1 MQAHPSLK
9 ALAVKG
15 HCSEPLVKGA
25 VAGMSKRG
33 NVEKLIVQRR
43 GRDPLLV
50 CRQYAVSNGAWSQ
63 VCQSVISISSG
74 SKEKQCVV
82 CCTSH

>member
-15 HCSEPLVKGA
+15 KCSEPLVKGA

-33 NVEKLIVQRR
+33 NVEKLIVQP

-50 CRQYAVSNGAWSQ
+50 CRQYAVSNGA
-63 VCQSVISISSG
+63 
-74 SKEKQCVV
+74 
-82 CCTSH
+82 

>member
-9 ALAVKG
+9 ALAIEG
-15 HCSEPLVKGA
+15 ECNEPLVKGA

-33 NVEKLIVQRR
+33 NVEKLIVKPS

-50 CRQYAVSNGAWSQ
+50 CRQYTVNNGA
-63 VCQSVISISSG
+63 
-74 SKEKQCVV
+74 
-82 CCTSH
+82 

>member
-15 HCSEPLVKGA
+15 YFSDPLVKGA

-33 NVEKLIVQRR
+33 NVEKLIVKHA

-50 CRQYAVSNGAWSQ
+50 CRQYAVSNGA
-63 VCQSVISISSG
+63 
-74 SKEKQCVV
+74 
-82 CCTSH
+82 

>member
-15 HCSEPLVKGA
+15 DCSGPLVKGA

-33 NVEKLIVQRR
+33 NVEKLIVEPS

-50 CRQYAVSNGAWSQ
+50 CRQYTVTNGAYSH
-63 VCQSVISISSG
+63 
-74 SKEKQCVV
+74 KCV
-82 CCTSH
+82 SL

>member
-15 HCSEPLVKGA
+15 KCSEPLVKGA

-33 NVEKLIVQRR
+33 NVEKLILKRP

-50 CRQYAVSNGAWSQ
+50 CRQYAVTNGA
-63 VCQSVISISSG
+63 
-74 SKEKQCVV
+74 
-82 CCTSH
+82 

>member
-15 HCSEPLVKGA
+15 GSLPLVKVA

-33 NVEKLIVQRR
+33 NVEKLIVKPP

-50 CRQYAVSNGAWSQ
+50 CRQYAVNNGA
-63 VCQSVISISSG
+63 
-74 SKEKQCVV
+74 
-82 CCTSH
+82 

>member
-15 HCSEPLVKGA
+15 DCSLPLVKKA

-33 NVEKLIVQRR
+33 NVEKLIVKHGGR
-43 GRDPLLV
+43 GREPLLV
-50 CRQYAVSNGAWSQ
+50 GMQCAVNNGA
-63 VCQSVISISSG
+63 
-74 SKEKQCVV
+74 
-82 CCTSH
+82 

>member
-15 HCSEPLVKGA
+15 KHSDKHVMGA

-33 NVEKLIVQRR
+33 NVEKLIVKPP
-43 GRDPLLV
+43 GGEPLLV
-50 CRQYAVSNGAWSQ
+50 CRQYAVDSGA
-63 VCQSVISISSG
+63 
-74 SKEKQCVV
+74 
-82 CCTSH
+82 

>member
-15 HCSEPLVKGA
+15 YCSEPLVKGA

-33 NVEKLIVQRR
+33 NVEKLTVKPP

-50 CRQYAVSNGAWSQ
+50 CRQYAVSNGA
-63 VCQSVISISSG
+63 
-74 SKEKQCVV
+74 
-82 CCTSH
+82 